1 MAFTVRDFDDLI
13 RLLDKHPNWL
23 EALRQ
28 RLLTKELLQSP
39 KTLQRLSTRVG
50 KVEKGLDSLREAIQT
65 LTQSVTALAEAQR
78 RTEERVGR
86 LEEAVTALAE
96 AQRRHY
102 EEFVAHRAETD
113 RRFAELAE
121 AQRRHYEEFVAH
133 RAETDRRFAELAEA
147 QRRTEERVARL
158 EEAVT
163 ALAEAQRR
171 TEAQIQE
178 LIRHQRQ
185 MQSTLDRFAQVIG
198 PAVEERMIPALKAW
212 VEGSGGTLTGPVV
225 SMALDGIGVVDGV
238 VRVRWPEGQEGWV
251 LISVRAKVWPRGIR
265 EFVEGILQNP
275 EARAALRA
283 RGVEDPVWPVVFG
296 LTADERALETAK
308 QEKVGLL
315 LSHQGIIVPPV
326 PWSIEQGSSLP
337 E

>member
-39 KTLQRLSTRVG
+39 KTLRRLSTRVG

-78 RTEERVGR
+78 RTEEQVGR
-86 LEEAVTALAE
+86 LEEAVTA
-96 AQRRHY
+96 
-102 EEFVAHRAETD
+102 
-113 RRFAELAE
+113 LAE

-198 PAVEERMIPALKAW
+198 PAVEERMIPALQAW
-212 VEGSGGTLTGPVV
+212 VEGSGGTLMGPVV
-225 SMALDGIGVVDGV
+225 SMALDGIGEVDGV

-251 LISVRAKVWPRGIR
+251 LISVKAKVWPRGIR

-283 RGVEDPVWPVVFG
+283 RGVKDPVWPVVFG